1 LASYM
6 HTSGAFEANAAL
18 RPRREPNV
26 KQHSELKSQT
36 PPEAVIFGCSAA
48 MKKVR
53 RDLAMIASADVPVLI
68 NGPSGTGKD
77 IIARLIHR
85 ASVFARG
92 PYLKVNCPAIPDA
105 LLESELFGYEKGA
118 FTGANSSKA
127 GLIVQAN
134 GGTLFLDEI
143 GELSLGLQSKL
154 LQVLQDGKFCRIG
167 AHEDTRSEARVICA
181 TNRDLKT
188 EVAAGRFRE
197 DLFYRINVVSITM
210 PSLRERSADIP
221 GLVEYFREHFNMV
234 YNRQARILSA
244 PLMRSLQAYHW
255 PGNIRQLENL
265 IKRYVVLGEEDCIAG
280 DLNEPVPSTFAAID
294 IPDDGPVPLKKMTRQ
309 AVHCLER
316 HIILKVLQA
325 HHWNRRRAAE
335 VLKISYR
342 ALLYKIQDIGLSPGR
357 PGQGEMPSERSHHRA
372 IGSPVDRQQAA

>member
-1 LASYM
+1 VKELQ
-6 HTSGAFEANAAL
+6 
-18 RPRREPNV
+18 V
-26 KQHSELKSQT
+26 KQYSEPKSQT
-36 PPEAVIFGCSAA
+36 PPESVIFGCSAV

-68 NGPSGTGKD
+68 HGPSGTGKD

-85 ASVFARG
+85 ASVFAKG

-118 FTGANSSKA
+118 FTGATNSKP

-181 TNRDLKT
+181 TNRDLKR
-188 EVAAGRFRE
+188 EVSAGSFRE
-197 DLFYRINVVSITM
+197 DLFYRINVVNITM

-221 GLVEYFREHFNMV
+221 GLVEYFRGHFNMV
-234 YNRQARILSA
+234 YNRQARALSA
-244 PLMRSLQAYHW
+244 PLMHSLQAYHW
-255 PGNIRQLENL
+255 PGNIRQLENM

-280 DLNEPVPSTFAAID
+280 DLNEPLPSTFEID
-294 IPDDGPVPLKKMTRQ
+294 LPEDGPVPLKKMTRQ
-309 AVHCLER
+309 AVHRLER

-342 ALLYKIQDIGLSPGR
+342 ALLYKIQDAGLSPGR
-357 PGQGEMPSERSHHRA
+357 PVKTETRGETEPMASSH
-372 IGSPVDRQQAA
+372 GE